1 MKEREIGFKRT
12 FLRYNGEWKIIKLIK
27 DKNIKFTLILKPH
40 KCPYCGGVYGDKK
53 EYCFNY
59 IEILKNNDKF
69 LHLGVSD
76 DDPGRWVI
84 FEDYLNETQIKEIDN
99 GD

>member
-1 MKEREIGFKRT
+1 MIQREIGFIRT
-12 FLRYNGEWKIIKLIK
+12 FLRYKGEWKIIKFIK
-27 DKNIKFTLILKPH
+27 DKNIKFNLILKPH

-59 IEILKNNDKF
+59 IEILKNKDKA
-69 LHLGVSD
+69 LHLGVSND
-76 DDPGRWVI
+76 KIGRWVI
-84 FEDYLNETQIKEIDN
+84 FEDYLNVAQIKEINN